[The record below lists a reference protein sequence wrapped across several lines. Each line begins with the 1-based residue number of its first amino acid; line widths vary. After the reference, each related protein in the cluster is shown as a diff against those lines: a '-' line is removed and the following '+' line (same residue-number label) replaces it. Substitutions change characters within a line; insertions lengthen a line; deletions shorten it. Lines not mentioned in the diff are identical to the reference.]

1 MIYEPILDVNQN
13 VTKKTYKNC
22 VAITHFHQ
30 SVELIYCHKGKL
42 EVTCGADTYE
52 IEKGEIAFCPS
63 YFPHSVK
70 PLNET
75 LSTTYIIPYNYFKVF
90 SDNKQDLL
98 YKKLDDI
105 SVNKKIL
112 TAMEDSASA
121 LVGQPNLLL
130 QGYVNVILGLILK
143 NYQRA
148 DFGSVKIELIMNI
161 INYVNQNYKE
171 KITLDSLS
179 EHFGYSKFYFS
190 RLFNKTFNC
199 TLNFYLNQVR
209 KNKVLEDLK
218 SDKKITDVILENG
231 FGTVS
236 TFYRTR
242 NNLME
247 EKE

>member
-98 YKKLDDI
+98 YKKLDDFDFRFDVVEI
-105 SVNKKIL
+105 TKKGIRFSI
-112 TAMEDSASA
+112 EH
-121 LVGQPNLLL
+121 
-130 QGYVNVILGLILK
+130 IK
-143 NYQRA
+143 NA
-148 DFGSVKIELIMNI
+148 FEV
-161 INYVNQNYKE
+161 
-171 KITLDSLS
+171 
-179 EHFGYSKFYFS
+179 
-190 RLFNKTFNC
+190 
-199 TLNFYLNQVR
+199 
-209 KNKVLEDLK
+209 
-218 SDKKITDVILENG
+218 
-231 FGTVS
+231 
-236 TFYRTR
+236 
-242 NNLME
+242 
-247 EKE
+247 